1 MKKRKNKIL
10 LIISLLSL
18 IIIIEGYISN
28 YSRNYY
34 CLSSTNCITVWKR
47 NNGNCYI
54 ILGKYSNWRLP
65 MTNYIITDN
74 LNLGIDIIWI
84 SSNHIIVNGKNIR
97 IINNSLNFKIENYN
111 NNKKNNDKKFII
123 LDNNYEKYKDNVSYI
138 RINVKENYSIDNYGK
153 KI

>member
-1 MKKRKNKIL
+1 
-10 LIISLLSL
+10 
-18 IIIIEGYISN
+18 
-28 YSRNYY
+28 
-34 CLSSTNCITVWKR
+34 
-47 NNGNCYI
+47 
-54 ILGKYSNWRLP
+54 

-138 RINVKENYSIDNYGK
+138 RINVKENYSIDNYRK